1 MKNIAVFCS
10 ASDLEDRYTKPAAEF
25 ATRMAKAGY
34 HLVWGGSEKGLM
46 KIIADAV
53 EVGGGNLIGV
63 SVEHLKSVVRKNTY
77 EMTIAK
83 TLGERKALMLE
94 KCDAVVALVGGIG
107 TLDEIMEIVEL
118 KKHGLHNKPV
128 ILLNTENFYAGL
140 KTQLTKMYEEG
151 FISKPLAELITFA
164 ETPEE
169 ALSAINA
176 PEVG

>member
-25 ATRMAKAGY
+25 AALMAQAGY
-34 HLVWGGSEKGLM
+34 HLVWGGSERGLM

-53 EVGGGNLIGV
+53 EEGGGKLIGV
-63 SVEHLKSVVRKNTY
+63 SVEHLQEFARKNTY

-83 TLGERKALMLE
+83 TLGERKALMLA

-128 ILLNTENFYAGL
+128 ILLNTEDFYSGL
-140 KTQLTKMYEEG
+140 KAQLTKMREEG
-151 FISKPLAELITFA
+151 FISKPLAKLISFA
-164 ETPEE
+164 ETPQE
-169 ALSAINA
+169 ALTLIQKSL
-176 PEVG
+176 